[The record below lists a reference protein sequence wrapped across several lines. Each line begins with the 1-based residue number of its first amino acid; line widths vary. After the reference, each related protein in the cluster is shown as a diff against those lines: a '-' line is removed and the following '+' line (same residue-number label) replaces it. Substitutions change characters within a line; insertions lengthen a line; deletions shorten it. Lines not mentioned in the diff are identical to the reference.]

1 MSFFDNL
8 AAGLAV
14 VSNVESFLALAIG
27 VVIGVVGGAIP
38 GMSATMAVALTLPF
52 TFAMQPITGILLLL
66 GVYKGGIFGG
76 SIPAIL
82 IKTPGTPAS
91 SATVLDGYPLA
102 EKGEAG
108 RALSMALYA
117 SCTAD
122 LISNL
127 ALILFA
133 GWLASFALS
142 FGPPE
147 FFTLILFSLTIIAGV
162 SGNSLLKG
170 ALSALLGLLLATIGL
185 DLVYGTNRFTF
196 GNPNMMGGLNFIAV
210 LIGLFAI
217 PEILSM
223 VWDPHGNDG
232 STRSLGRNRVTLAE
246 YFRSLK
252 SIVRGSLIGV
262 FLGSIPGIGAAPSA
276 FLSYSEARRKS
287 PNREN
292 FGKGE
297 LEGVA
302 ASEAGNNGVA
312 GATLIPLLALGVPG
326 DVITAIIIGAFMI
339 HGLQPGPMMFILNKD
354 IIYGL
359 FMGLIVSSFFL
370 LIVGSLA
377 IRGFRFVADIPRGVL
392 FPSVLILCIYGVYA
406 VNNNIFDVGVMFAMG
421 LVGFVMLRYEIPAAP
436 FLIAFILGP
445 LLEDNFRQAMLMSGS
460 SPAILFRGPITWFF
474 WAVTAITVFAIV
486 RAGVRA
492 TRGPVMAPA
501 ASSSDASAGP
511 DASVGND
518 KKGDTP

>member
-1 MSFFDNL
+1 MSMIDSL
-8 AAGLAV
+8 LAGLAL
-14 VSNVESFLALAIG
+14 VSNVYAFLALFGGIIIG
-27 VVIGVVGGAIP
+27 VIGGAIP

-52 TFAMQPITGILLLL
+52 TFALQPITGILLLL

-91 SATVLDGYPLA
+91 SATILDGYPLA

-108 RALSMALYA
+108 RALGMALWA

-147 FFTLILFSLTIIAGV
+147 FFALILFSLTIIAGV
-162 SGNSLLKG
+162 SGDSLLRG
-170 ALSALLGLLLATIGL
+170 ALSALMGLLLATIGL

-196 GNPNMMGGLNFIAV
+196 GSPNMMGGLNFIAV

-217 PEILSM
+217 PEIIAM
-223 VWDPHGNDG
+223 VWNPTAHIGK
-232 STRSLGRNRVTLAE
+232 TRKLGKNWVTFE
-246 YFRSLK
+246 DYKNSFK
-252 SIVRGSLIGV
+252 SIVRGSFIGV

-287 PNREN
+287 PNKKN

-297 LEGVA
+297 IEGVA
-302 ASEAGNNGVA
+302 AAEAGNNGVA

-326 DVITAIIIGAFMI
+326 DVITAIILGAFMI
-339 HGLQPGPMMFILNKD
+339 HGLQPGPMMFVLNVD

-359 FMGLIVSSFFL
+359 FIGLIVSSIFLFF
-370 LIVGSLA
+370 VGSVA
-377 IRGFRFVADIPRGVL
+377 IRGFKYVADVPKRILIPGVL
-392 FPSVLILCIYGVYA
+392 VLCIFGVFA

-421 LVGFVMLRYEIPAAP
+421 WLGYFMMRNSIPAAP

-445 LLEDNFRQAMLMSGS
+445 LLEDNFRQSMLMSGTDFT
-460 SPAILFRGPITWFF
+460 ILFRGPITWFF
-474 WAVTAITVFAIV
+474 WAATIITIIAIV
-486 RAGVRA
+486 RSTIAGRA
-492 TRGPVMAPA
+492 KT
-501 ASSSDASAGP
+501 
-511 DASVGND
+511 
-518 KKGDTP
+518 TPQ

>member
-1 MSFFDNL
+1 MSIVDSL
-8 AAGLAV
+8 LAGLQLVGNLEA
-14 VSNVESFLALAIG
+14 FMALALG
-27 VVIGVVGGAIP
+27 VALGVIGGAIP
-38 GMSATMAVALTLPF
+38 GLSATMAVALTLPF
-52 TFAMQPITGILLLL
+52 TFSMTPITGILLLL

-91 SATVLDGYPLA
+91 SATVLDGYPMA
-102 EKGEAG
+102 EKGQAG
-108 RALSMALYA
+108 KALGMALWA

-127 ALILFA
+127 ALIFFA
-133 GWLASFALS
+133 GFLASFALS

-147 FFTLILFSLTIIAGV
+147 FFSLILFSLTIIAGV
-162 SGNSLLKG
+162 SGESLLRG
-170 ALSALLGLLLATIGL
+170 ALSAMLGLLLATVGL

-223 VWDPHGNDG
+223 VWNPSSHDG
-232 STRSLGRNRVTLAE
+232 VARSLGKNWVTFQE
-246 YFRSLK
+246 YKKCFK
-252 SIVRGSLIGV
+252 SIVRGSFIGV

-297 LEGVA
+297 MEGVA

-326 DVITAIIIGAFMI
+326 DVITAIIMGAFMI
-339 HGLQPGPMMFILNKD
+339 HGLQPGPMMFILNVD

-359 FMGLIVSSFFL
+359 FIGLIVSSVFL
-370 LIVGSLA
+370 FIIGSVA
-377 IRGFRFVADIPRGVL
+377 IRGFKYVADIPRGVL
-392 FPSVLILCIYGVYA
+392 FPAVLILCIYGVFA
-406 VNNNIFDVGVMFAMG
+406 VNNNIFDVGVMFVMG
-421 LVGFVMLRYEIPAAP
+421 WVGFVMLRYKVPAAP

-445 LLEDNFRQAMLMSGS
+445 LLEDNFRQSMLMSGS
-460 SPAILFRGPITWFF
+460 SGWILFRGPITWFF
-474 WAVTAITVFAIV
+474 WSLTAITVIAIV
-486 RAGVRA
+486 RAGIKA
-492 TRGPVMAPA
+492 TRQATAKPYH
-501 ASSSDASAGP
+501 
-511 DASVGND
+511 ND
-518 KKGDTP
+518 S

>member
-1 MSFFDNL
+1 MNFFDGIASGFDLVGNL
-8 AAGLAV
+8 EA
-14 VSNVESFLALAIG
+14 FLALFIG

-52 TFAMQPITGILLLL
+52 TFAMEPITGILLLL
-66 GVYKGGIFGG
+66 GTYKGGIFGG

-91 SATVLDGYPLA
+91 SATILDGYPMA
-102 EKGEAG
+102 ERGEAG
-108 RALSMALYA
+108 RALGMALWA

-127 ALILFA
+127 SLILFV

-162 SGNSLLKG
+162 SGDSMLRG
-170 ALSALLGLLLATIGL
+170 ALSALLGLLLATVGL
-185 DLVYGTNRFTF
+185 DLIYGTNRFTF
-196 GNPNMMGGLNFIAV
+196 GDPNMMGGLNFIAV

-217 PEILSM
+217 PEALAL
-223 VWDPHGNDG
+223 VWNPTAHLGNA
-232 STRSLGRNRVTLAE
+232 RSLGKSRVTFAD
-246 YFRSLK
+246 YRK
-252 SIVRGSLIGV
+252 SFVSIIRGSFIGV

-287 PNREN
+287 KNREN

-297 LEGVA
+297 VEGVA

-339 HGLQPGPMMFILNKD
+339 HGLQPGPMMFILNTD

-359 FMGLIVSSFFL
+359 FIGLIVSSVFL
-370 LIVGSLA
+370 FLVGSFA
-377 IRGFRFVADIPRGVL
+377 IRFFKFVADIPKRIQVPAVL
-392 FPSVLILCIYGVYA
+392 VLCIFGVFA
-406 VNNNIFDVGVMFAMG
+406 VNNNIFDVGVMFVMG
-421 LVGFVMLRYEIPAAP
+421 WVGYVMLRCHIPAAP

-445 LLEDNFRQAMLMSGS
+445 LLEDNFRQSMLMSGS
-460 SPAILFRGPITWFF
+460 DAMILFRGPITWFF
-474 WAVTAITVFAIV
+474 WGAAILTVFAIV
-486 RAGVRA
+486 RASIRA
-492 TRGPVMAPA
+492 NGTAPPFQMD
-501 ASSSDASAGP
+501 SEE
-511 DASVGND
+511 
-518 KKGDTP
+518 

>member
-1 MSFFDNL
+1 MSFIDNIQ
-8 AAGLAV
+8 AGLSLI
-14 VSNVESFLALAIG
+14 SNVESFAALAGGI
-27 VVIGVVGGAIP
+27 VIGVIGGAIP

-52 TFAMQPITGILLLL
+52 TFAMSPITGILLLL

-91 SATVLDGYPLA
+91 SATVLDGYPMA
-102 EKGEAG
+102 EKGQAG
-108 RALSMALYA
+108 KALGMALWA

-127 ALILFA
+127 ALIFFA

-162 SGNSLLKG
+162 SGNSLLRG

-196 GNPNMMGGLNFIAV
+196 ENPNMMGGLNFIAV

-223 VWDPHGNDG
+223 VWNPKENEGKA
-232 STRSLGRNRVTLAE
+232 RQLGGDWVTFAE
-246 YFRSLK
+246 YKRCFK
-252 SIVRGSLIGV
+252 SIVRGSFIGV

-276 FLSYSEARRKS
+276 FLSYSEARRRS
-287 PNREN
+287 PNKDN

-297 LEGVA
+297 IEGVA

-339 HGLQPGPMMFILNKD
+339 HGLQPGPMMFVLNVD

-359 FMGLIVSSFFL
+359 FMGLIVSSVFL
-370 LIVGSLA
+370 FLFGSVA
-377 IRGFRFVADIPRGVL
+377 IRGFKFVADVPRGVL
-392 FPSVLILCIYGVYA
+392 FPAVLVLCVYGVFA

-421 LVGFVMLRYEIPAAP
+421 IVGFIMMRNDIPAAP
-436 FLIAFILGP
+436 FLIAFIIGP

-460 SPAILFRGPITWFF
+460 SPTILFRGPITWFF
-474 WAVTAITVFAIV
+474 WTLTIITVVAII
-486 RAGVRA
+486 RAG
-492 TRGPVMAPA
+492 MKA
-501 ASSSDASAGP
+501 A
-511 DASVGND
+511 
-518 KKGDTP
+518 KKP

>member
-1 MSFFDNL
+1 MSFIDSL
-8 AAGLAV
+8 LAGLQLV
-14 VSNVESFLALAIG
+14 GNVEAFLALGLGVAIG
-27 VVIGVVGGAIP
+27 VIGGAIP

-52 TFAMQPITGILLLL
+52 TFSMTPITGILLLL

-91 SATVLDGYPLA
+91 SATVLDGYPMA
-102 EKGEAG
+102 EKGQAG
-108 RALSMALYA
+108 KALGMALWA

-127 ALILFA
+127 ALIFFA
-133 GWLASFALS
+133 GFLASFALS

-162 SGNSLLKG
+162 SGESLLRG
-170 ALSALLGLLLATIGL
+170 GLSAMLGLLLATIGL

-196 GNPNMMGGLNFIAV
+196 GSPNMMGGLNFIAV

-223 VWDPHGNDG
+223 VWNPSSHDG
-232 STRSLGRNRVTLAE
+232 VSRSLGKNWVTFQE
-246 YFRSLK
+246 YKRCFK
-252 SIVRGSLIGV
+252 SIVRGSFIGV
-262 FLGSIPGIGAAPSA
+262 FLGSIPGIGAAPAA

-287 PNREN
+287 PNKEN
-292 FGKGE
+292 FGNGE
-297 LEGVA
+297 IEGVA

-326 DVITAIIIGAFMI
+326 DVITAIIMGAFMI
-339 HGLQPGPMMFILNKD
+339 HGLQPGPMMFILNVD

-359 FMGLIVSSFFL
+359 FIGLIVSSVFLFF
-370 LIVGSLA
+370 IGSVA
-377 IRGFRFVADIPRGVL
+377 IRGFKYVADIPRGVL
-392 FPSVLILCIYGVYA
+392 FPAVLILCIYGVFA

-421 LVGFVMLRYEIPAAP
+421 GVGFVMLRYKVPAAP

-445 LLEDNFRQAMLMSGS
+445 LLEDNFRQSMLMSGS
-460 SPAILFRGPITWFF
+460 SAWVLFRGPITWFF
-474 WAVTAITVFAIV
+474 WTLTAITVFAIV
-486 RAGVRA
+486 RAGIRA
-492 TRGPVMAPA
+492 TRQQDVVQ
-501 ASSSDASAGP
+501 S
-511 DASVGND
+511 ND
-518 KKGDTP
+518 DP

>member
-1 MSFFDNL
+1 MSFTDSIL
-8 AAGLAV
+8 AGLSLV
-14 VSNVESFLALAIG
+14 GNFESFFALFCGI
-27 VVIGVVGGAIP
+27 VIGVIGGAIP

-91 SATVLDGYPLA
+91 SATILDGYPMA

-108 RALSMALYA
+108 RALGMALWA

-122 LISNL
+122 IISNL

-147 FFTLILFSLTIIAGV
+147 FFALILFSLTIIAGV
-162 SGNSLLKG
+162 SGDSLLRG

-185 DLVYGTNRFTF
+185 DLIYGTNRFTF

-217 PEILSM
+217 PEIIAM
-223 VWDPHGNDG
+223 AWNPTAHVGKA
-232 STRSLGRNRVTLAE
+232 RSLGKNWVSFADYRRC
-246 YFRSLK
+246 FK
-252 SIVRGSLIGV
+252 SIVRGSMIGV

-287 PNREN
+287 PHKEN

-297 LEGVA
+297 IEGVA

-339 HGLQPGPMMFILNKD
+339 HGLQPGPMMFILNVD

-359 FMGLIVSSFFL
+359 FIGLIVSSVFLFF
-370 LIVGSLA
+370 VGSVA
-377 IRGFRFVADIPRGVL
+377 IRGFKYVADVPKRILIPAVL
-392 FPSVLILCIYGVYA
+392 VLCIYGVFA
-406 VNNNIFDVGVMFAMG
+406 VNNNLFDVGVMFAMG
-421 LVGFVMLRYEIPAAP
+421 WVGFTMMRYRVPAAP

-445 LLEDNFRQAMLMSGS
+445 LLEDNFRQSMLMSGS
-460 SPAILFRGPITWFF
+460 NPSILFRGPITWFF
-474 WAVTAITVFAIV
+474 WLLTVVTVIAISRTTLKN
-486 RAGVRA
+486 RAALR
-492 TRGPVMAPA
+492 
-501 ASSSDASAGP
+501 S
-511 DASVGND
+511 
-518 KKGDTP
+518 

>member
-1 MSFFDNL
+1 MSLIDSILAGFSLVGNFESFF
-8 AAGLAV
+8 
-14 VSNVESFLALAIG
+14 ALFIGVAIG
-27 VVIGVVGGAIP
+27 TIAGAIP

-52 TFAMQPITGILLLL
+52 TFSMQPIIAILLLL

-76 SIPAIL
+76 CIPAIL

-102 EKGEAG
+102 EKGQAG
-108 RALSMALYA
+108 KALGMALWA

-127 ALILFA
+127 SLILFA
-133 GWLASFALS
+133 GWLASFALN

-147 FFTLILFSLTIIAGV
+147 FFTLMLFSLTIIAGV
-162 SGNSLLKG
+162 SGKSLLRG
-170 ALSALLGLLLATIGL
+170 ALSAMLGLLLATIGL
-185 DLVYGTNRFTF
+185 DLIYGTNRFTL

-217 PEILSM
+217 PEVLSI
-223 VWDPHGNDG
+223 VWDPKPHKGQ
-232 STRSLGRNRVTLAE
+232 TRSLGDNSVTFSE
-246 YFRSLK
+246 YKKSFK
-252 SIVRGSLIGV
+252 SIVRGSFIGV

-326 DVITAIIIGAFMI
+326 DVITAIIIGAFMV
-339 HGLQPGPMMFILNKD
+339 HGLQPGPMMFVMNVD

-359 FMGLIVSSFFL
+359 FIGLIVSSVFL
-370 LIVGSLA
+370 FIIGSVA
-377 IRGFRFVADIPRGVL
+377 IRGFKYVADIPRGVL
-392 FPSVLILCIYGVYA
+392 FPGVLILCVYGVFA
-406 VNNNIFDVGVMFAMG
+406 VNNNIFDVGVMFVMG
-421 LVGFVMLRYEIPAAP
+421 WVGFVMLRNDIPAAP

-474 WAVTAITVFAIV
+474 WGLIFITVIAII
-486 RAGVRA
+486 RAGVQ
-492 TRGPVMAPA
+492 A
-501 ASSSDASAGP
+501 AK
-511 DASVGND
+511 NL
-518 KKGDTP
+518 KKRR

>member
-1 MSFFDNL
+1 MNL
-8 AAGLAV
+8 VDSLSTGLALV
-14 VSNVESFLALAIG
+14 GNVESFLALALGI
-27 VVIGVVGGAIP
+27 VIGVIGGAIP

-52 TFAMQPITGILLLL
+52 TFSMQPITGILLLL

-91 SATVLDGYPLA
+91 SATILDGFPMA
-102 EKGEAG
+102 EKGQAG
-108 RALSMALYA
+108 RALGMALWA

-127 ALILFA
+127 SLILFA

-162 SGNSLLKG
+162 SGDSLLRG

-185 DLVYGTNRFTF
+185 DLIYGTNRFTF
-196 GNPNMMGGLNFIAV
+196 GDPNMMGGLNFIAV

-217 PEILSM
+217 PEVIAM
-223 VWDPHGNDG
+223 VWNPTAHLGNV
-232 STRSLGRNRVTLAE
+232 RRVGKSRVSFAD
-246 YFRSLK
+246 YRKSFK

-262 FLGSIPGIGAAPSA
+262 FLGSIPGIGAAPAA

-287 PNREN
+287 PDKEN

-297 LEGVA
+297 VEGVA

-339 HGLQPGPMMFILNKD
+339 HGLQPGPMMFVMNTG

-359 FMGLIVSSFFL
+359 FIGLIVSSVFL
-370 LIVGSLA
+370 FTFGSIA
-377 IRGFRFVADIPRGVL
+377 IRGFKFVADVPKRILVPA
-392 FPSVLILCIYGVYA
+392 VLILCVYGVYA
-406 VNNNIFDVGVMFAMG
+406 VNNNIFDIGVMFAMG
-421 LVGFVMLRYEIPAAP
+421 WVGYLMMRSRIPAAP

-445 LLEDNFRQAMLMSGS
+445 LLEDNFRQSMLMSGS
-460 SPAILFRGPITWFF
+460 DPAVLFRGPITWFF
-474 WAVTAITVFAIV
+474 WCATALTVFAIV
-486 RAGVRA
+486 RVGIRA
-492 TRGPVMAPA
+492 TKEIKSTGQ
-501 ASSSDASAGP
+501 AG
-511 DASVGND
+511 
-518 KKGDTP
+518 

>member
-1 MSFFDNL
+1 MSFFDSL
-8 AAGLAV
+8 MAGLSLVA
-14 VSNVESFLALAIG
+14 NLESFLALAGG
-27 VVIGVVGGAIP
+27 VVIGVIGGAIP

-76 SIPAIL
+76 CIPAIL

-91 SATVLDGYPLA
+91 SATILDGYPMA

-108 RALSMALYA
+108 RALGMALWA

-127 ALILFA
+127 ALIVFA

-162 SGNSLLKG
+162 SGDSLLRG
-170 ALSALLGLLLATIGL
+170 ALSAILGLLLATVGL

-196 GNPNMMGGLNFIAV
+196 GDPNMMGGLNFIAV

-217 PEILSM
+217 PEVLAM
-223 VWDPHGNDG
+223 VWHPTAHLGKA
-232 STRSLGRNRVTLAE
+232 RSLGNNWVSFAD
-246 YFRSLK
+246 YKKSFR

-287 PNREN
+287 RDKAN

-297 LEGVA
+297 VEGVA

-339 HGLQPGPMMFILNKD
+339 HGLQPGPMMFILNVD
-354 IIYGL
+354 LIYGL
-359 FMGLIVSSFFL
+359 FIGLIVSSLCLFVVGSVAIKGFKYVADVPKRL
-370 LIVGSLA
+370 LI
-377 IRGFRFVADIPRGVL
+377 PGVL
-392 FPSVLILCIYGVYA
+392 VLCIYGVFA

-421 LVGFVMLRYEIPAAP
+421 WVGYAMMRWRIPAAP

-460 SPAILFRGPITWFF
+460 DWKVLFRGPITWFF
-474 WAVTAITVFAIV
+474 WTVTAITIFAIV
-486 RAGVRA
+486 RMGVN
-492 TRGPVMAPA
+492 A
-501 ASSSDASAGP
+501 AREGRKRPENVS
-511 DASVGND
+511 
-518 KKGDTP
+518 

>member
-1 MSFFDNL
+1 MSLIDSILAGFSLVGNFESFF
-8 AAGLAV
+8 
-14 VSNVESFLALAIG
+14 ALFIGVAIG
-27 VVIGVVGGAIP
+27 TIAGAIP

-52 TFAMQPITGILLLL
+52 TFSMQPIIAILLLL

-76 SIPAIL
+76 CIPAIL

-102 EKGEAG
+102 EKGQAG
-108 RALSMALYA
+108 KALGMALWA

-127 ALILFA
+127 SLILFA
-133 GWLASFALS
+133 GWLASFALN

-147 FFTLILFSLTIIAGV
+147 FFTLMLFSLTIIAGV
-162 SGNSLLKG
+162 SGKSLLRG
-170 ALSALLGLLLATIGL
+170 ALSAMLGLLLATIGL
-185 DLVYGTNRFTF
+185 DLIYGTNRFTL

-217 PEILSM
+217 PEVLSI
-223 VWDPHGNDG
+223 VWDPKPHKGQ
-232 STRSLGRNRVTLAE
+232 TRSLGDNSVTFSE
-246 YFRSLK
+246 YKKSFK
-252 SIVRGSLIGV
+252 SIVRGSFIGV

-326 DVITAIIIGAFMI
+326 DVITAIIIGAFMV
-339 HGLQPGPMMFILNKD
+339 HGLQPGPMMFVMNVD

-359 FMGLIVSSFFL
+359 FIGLIVSSVFL
-370 LIVGSLA
+370 FIIGSVA
-377 IRGFRFVADIPRGVL
+377 IRGFKYVADIPRGVL
-392 FPSVLILCIYGVYA
+392 FPGVLILCVYGVFA
-406 VNNNIFDVGVMFAMG
+406 VNNNIFDVGVMFVMG
-421 LVGFVMLRYEIPAAP
+421 WVGFVMLRNDIPAAP

-474 WAVTAITVFAIV
+474 WGLIFITVIAII
-486 RAGVRA
+486 RAGVQ
-492 TRGPVMAPA
+492 
-501 ASSSDASAGP
+501 SAK
-511 DASVGND
+511 NL
-518 KKGDTP
+518 KKRR

>member
-1 MSFFDNL
+1 MSLLDSL
-8 AAGLAV
+8 MAGLSLV
-14 VSNVESFLALAIG
+14 GNFESFLALFIG
-27 VVIGVVGGAIP
+27 VVIGVVAGAIP

-52 TFAMQPITGILLLL
+52 TFALQPVTGILLLL

-91 SATVLDGYPLA
+91 SATILDGYPLA

-108 RALSMALYA
+108 RALGMALWA

-122 LISNL
+122 LVSNL
-127 ALILFA
+127 SLILFA

-162 SGNSLLKG
+162 SGDSMLRG
-170 ALSALLGLLLATIGL
+170 TLSAMLGLLLATVGL
-185 DLVYGTNRFTF
+185 DLIYGTNRFTF
-196 GNPNMMGGLNFIAV
+196 GSPDLMGGLNFIAV

-217 PEILSM
+217 PEVLAM
-223 VWDPHGNDG
+223 VWHPTAHMGK
-232 STRSLGRNRVTLAE
+232 TRKLGKSRVTFAE
-246 YFRSLK
+246 YRQSFK
-252 SIVRGSLIGV
+252 TIVRGSMIGV
-262 FLGSIPGIGAAPSA
+262 FLGSIPGIGAAPAA

-287 PNREN
+287 PNKAN

-297 LEGVA
+297 IEGVA

-339 HGLQPGPMMFILNKD
+339 HGLQPGPMMFVLNRD

-359 FMGLIVSSFFL
+359 FIGLIVSSVFLFF
-370 LIVGSLA
+370 VGSIA
-377 IRGFRFVADIPRGVL
+377 IRGFGYVANIPKRILVPAVL
-392 FPSVLILCIYGVYA
+392 VLCIYGVFA
-406 VNNNIFDVGVMFAMG
+406 VNNNLFDVGVMFALGG
-421 LVGFVMLRYEIPAAP
+421 LGYLMMRHDIPAAP

-445 LLEDNFRQAMLMSGS
+445 LLEDNFRQSMLMGGS
-460 SPAILFRGPITWFF
+460 DPMILFRSPITWFF
-474 WAVTAITVFAIV
+474 WALTALSIFAII
-486 RAGVRA
+486 RAGA
-492 TRGPVMAPA
+492 KA
-501 ASSSDASAGP
+501 ARSG
-511 DASVGND
+511 
-518 KKGDTP
+518 